1 MLKSKPRENMKK
13 IDKLKKRI
21 NNYLFDHFRLRTFL
35 EHLRV
40 LFICIL
46 SGIIFAFGY
55 ALFIQPGSDNSLT
68 IVTGG
73 VSGVSQNIVL
83 ILHNFCGVTNI
94 SKATFQSIFYFAINV
109 PIMIF
114 AFFCVGKRFAIYSTI
129 NVLISSLF
137 IQIFPNIQFC
147 KDVANLLSDELMTV
161 AINPS
166 GPYQYG
172 GLILRLFFA
181 AVCVGT
187 ASALAFRGG
196 ISCGGIDVFTYYF
209 SLRKSTNVGRYSI
222 LLNGVIVFTYNLLLV
237 INNHKNFP
245 IAIIS
250 LLLAI
255 TYLFIASL
263 VIDAINVRNKKVQIQ
278 IITSDAR
285 MSNILIAN
293 FPHSATVLN
302 GQGAYTKSDRFV
314 IYMIVSSSE
323 VKQVVNVARKVDK
336 NAFISIISLVQVY
349 GNFYIR
355 PIQ

>member
-1 MLKSKPRENMKK
+1 MKK

-21 NNYLFDHFRLRTFL
+21 NNYLFDHFKLRIFL
-35 EHLRV
+35 EHLGV
-40 LFICIL
+40 LAACIL
-46 SGIIFAFGY
+46 SGFTFAFGY
-55 ALFIQPGSDNSLT
+55 SMFIQPVSDNSLT

-83 ILHNFCGVTNI
+83 ILTSPEFLGIQGI
-94 SKATFQSIFYFAINV
+94 SKSTFQSICYFVINV

-114 AFFCVGKRFAIYSTI
+114 AYFCVGKRFAIYSSI
-129 NVLISSLF
+129 NVIVSSIF
-137 IQIFPNIQFC
+137 IALVPNWGFC
-147 KDVANLLSDELMTV
+147 KDVAGILSDGLLG
-161 AINPS
+161 
-166 GPYQYG
+166 GPIADGTYNYG

-181 AVCVGT
+181 AVCVG
-187 ASALAFRGG
+187 ASSALAFRGG
-196 ISCGGIDVFTYYF
+196 ASCGGIDVFTYYF

-222 LLNGVIVFTYNLLLV
+222 ILNAIIVFTYNTLLV
-237 INNHKNFP
+237 IANPDKLP

-255 TYLFIASL
+255 TYLFVASM
-263 VIDAINVRNKKVQIQ
+263 VIDLINVRNKKVQVQ
-278 IITSDAR
+278 IITSDVR

-302 GQGAYTKSDRFV
+302 AKGAFTQGDRFV

-323 VKQVVNVARKVDK
+323 VKKVINVAKKVDS
-336 NAFISIISLVQVY
+336 NSFISIISLVQVY

-355 PIQ
+355 PVE